1 MRKIL
6 PYPLL
11 FASLLLFWLLLN
23 GFTRAQLILGAVI
36 ALFACQIMTAL
47 QPQKNH
53 LRSIPTMLRLFAT
66 FSLDILQSNI
76 TVARII
82 LSGRKRRPGFVVIPL
97 ELENRTALA
106 VLACVVTATPGTAWV
121 DHHSARRELT
131 IHVLDL
137 EEAQVWRDLIK
148 QKYEKPLIAI
158 FGAADVVEKEKS
170 A

>member
-11 FASLLLFWLLLN
+11 FVSLLLFWLLLN
-23 GFTRAQLILGAVI
+23 GFTPAQLILGVVI

-53 LRSIPTMLRLFAT
+53 IRSIPTMLRLFVT
-66 FSLDILQSNI
+66 FSLDILSSNI
-76 TVARII
+76 TVTRII